1 MAIDTKGRIPYGLSN
16 WGQFRR
22 NQFVY
27 VDRTQV
33 IAKLD
38 ATTVHSC
45 LWSPRRTG
53 KTLLCNQLS
62 LWHDKAISEDEVCFL
77 FWWSICLTSKFFL
90 LYFQRNKLFSGT
102 YIGENPSLEAGKYLV
117 LFLDFSKVDE
127 KDVPGTFT
135 KVVNA
140 SVSEFSEKYYK
151 KGLLKRPVVIDHIDC
166 MSSISNLSAAVRL
179 SGQTLSLIVDEVD
192 SFANRLLVQVS
203 HEKGLGASG
212 YHEFIKKEGSLLRQ
226 FGRVV
231 KSESNTCIEK
241 MFFTGVM
248 PVAWSDAFSSLNTVE
263 DLTQTKAF
271 QYALGFTTSDI
282 RELMMQLFPEM
293 APKDCDT
300 HLESIKCT
308 CISYRRSSTQA
319 HNLYNPQGV
328 WYYLKQLQD
337 KGNQMVPRMDPNI
350 VPSGRDEVVAF
361 LVRHAAGEFTLPPT
375 LWSCDYLKIAFF
387 Y

>member
-1 MAIDTKGRIPYGLSN
+1 MAVDTKGRIPYGLSN

-53 KTLLCNQLS
+53 KSLLCNQLA
-62 LWHDKAISEDEVCFL
+62 LWHDKAISKDER
-77 FWWSICLTSKFFL
+77 I
-90 LYFQRNKLFSGT
+90 KLFSGT
-102 YIGENPSLEAGKYLV
+102 YIAENPSLEAGKYLV
-117 LFLDFSKVDE
+117 LHLDFSKVDE

-151 KGLLKRPVVIDHIDC
+151 IGLLKRPVVIDRIDC
-166 MSSISNLSAAVRL
+166 MSSISDLASTVRL

-203 HEKGLGASG
+203 REKGLGASG
-212 YHEFIKKEGSLLRQ
+212 HQEFIKKEGSMLRQ

-248 PVAWSDAFSSLNTVE
+248 PVTWSDAFSSLNTVE
-263 DLTQTKAF
+263 DLTHTNAF

-282 RELMMQLFPEM
+282 RELLIQLFPQM
-293 APKDCDT
+293 APDDRDT
-300 HLESIKCT
+300 HVESI
-308 CISYRRSSTQA
+308 Q
-319 HNLYNPQGV
+319 
-328 WYYLKQLQD
+328 
-337 KGNQMVPRMDPNI
+337 
-350 VPSGRDEVVAF
+350 
-361 LVRHAAGEFTLPPT
+361 
-375 LWSCDYLKIAFF
+375 
-387 Y
+387 